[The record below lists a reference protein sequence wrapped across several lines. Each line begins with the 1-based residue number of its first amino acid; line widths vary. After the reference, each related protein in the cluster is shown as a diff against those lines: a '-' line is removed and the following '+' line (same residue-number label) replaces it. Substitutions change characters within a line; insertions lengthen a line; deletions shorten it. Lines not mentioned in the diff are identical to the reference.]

1 MKRKGLPPKGS
12 PLVLPKKILL
22 HTTST
27 SARVVYGDAGPPMEE
42 GSGADEGWLRLECD
56 AVLGLRLLQILDA
69 GEMTVDQRS
78 IGQRPEMFGG
88 LQFGGVGREE
98 VQIDVVG
105 HTQAQTGVPS
115 GQHYIHRQAML

>member
-1 MKRKGLPPKGS
+1 
-12 PLVLPKKILL
+12 
-22 HTTST
+22 
-27 SARVVYGDAGPPMEE
+27 MEK

-56 AVLGLRLLQILDA
+56 AVLGFRLLQILDA
-69 GEMTVDQRS
+69 GEMTIDQRS

-88 LQFGGVGREE
+88 LQFGRVGWEE

-115 GQHYIHRQAML
+115 GTIQHQHHLLCGADSHVARNGSEFGLEEWDAH

>member
-1 MKRKGLPPKGS
+1 
-12 PLVLPKKILL
+12 
-22 HTTST
+22 
-27 SARVVYGDAGPPMEE
+27 MEE

-56 AVLGLRLLQILDA
+56 ALLGLRLLQILAA

-115 GQHYIHRQAML
+115 GTIRHDPARSSTSTIFFLELTPTWRAKAASSAS

>member
-1 MKRKGLPPKGS
+1 MEGGS
-12 PLVLPKKILL
+12 
-22 HTTST
+22 
-27 SARVVYGDAGPPMEE
+27 GE

-98 VQIDVVG
+98 VHVRLDDASLPV
-105 HTQAQTGVPS
+105 APS
-115 GQHYIHRQAML
+115 GQRDPPHALLVK

>member
-1 MKRKGLPPKGS
+1 
-12 PLVLPKKILL
+12 
-22 HTTST
+22 
-27 SARVVYGDAGPPMEE
+27 MEE

-56 AVLGLRLLQILDA
+56 ALLGLRLLQILAA

-78 IGQRPEMFGG
+78 IGQRPRVQEMFGG

-105 HTQAQTGVPS
+105 HTQAQAGVLS
-115 GQHYIHRQAML
+115 GTIQRQHNLLLGADSHLARKGSEFSLFSLEERDAH